1 MSASTQWKHYAAGMI
16 AGGTLVSL
24 GLATLVA
31 TQVVETVFADLGLL
45 AGSAMVV
52 AGAMWLS
59 IVSLAR
65 RRSFGHQVTYRR
77 SAASRVSGS
86 YSSAGTTNA

>member
-1 MSASTQWKHYAAGMI
+1 MAASTQWKHYAAGMI
-16 AGGTLVSL
+16 AGGILVSL

-31 TQVVETVFADLGLL
+31 TQVVETAFADLGLL

-65 RRSFGHQVTYRR
+65 RRSFDHRVTYRR
-77 SAASRVSGS
+77 AAASRVPTS
-86 YSSAGTTNA
+86 YSSAESPNA